1 MQDRGLGWPDRST
14 SELRTT
20 KLVGVRTEGA
30 DDTRALAEVVAG
42 ALRPGDVISLSG
54 DLGAGK
60 TCFVQGAAAGLGVDR
75 RVTSP
80 TFNIVR
86 SYPARCDGQEIDLVH
101 VDVYRLDR
109 LQDVVELG
117 EETVLGPDQ
126 ITFIEWGDAVRSLL
140 PSERLEVELHHADE
154 QSPGVHDQR
163 RIELRGHGTWAGR
176 LDELAGELAH
186 WLAAGEDGGA

>member
-1 MQDRGLGWPDRST
+1 MSRLSGWDRPT

-20 KLVGVRTEGA
+20 RLLGLRTRGPDE
-30 DDTRALAEVVAG
+30 TRSLASTVAG
-42 ALRPGDVISLSG
+42 VLRPGDVVSLSG

-60 TCFVQGAAAGLGVDR
+60 TCFVQGAAARLGVDR

-86 SYPARCDGQEIDLVH
+86 SYPATLNGRVIDLVH

-117 EETVLGPDQ
+117 EEAVLGPDQ
-126 ITFIEWGDAVRSLL
+126 VTFVEWGDAVRALL
-140 PSERLEVELHHADE
+140 PSERLEIELHHGADDDE
-154 QSPGVHDQR
+154 R
-163 RIELRGHGTWAGR
+163 RIEMRGTGTWARRVDDLSGDLAR
-176 LDELAGELAH
+176 WLD
-186 WLAAGEDGGA
+186 DGSSG

>member
-1 MQDRGLGWPDRST
+1 MSPPPGWDRKT

-20 KLVGVRTEGA
+20 RLLGLRTRGP
-30 DDTRALAEVVAG
+30 DDTRALASTVA
-42 ALRPGDVISLSG
+42 AVLRPGDVVSLSG

-60 TCFVQGAAAGLGVDR
+60 TCFVQGAARALEVER

-86 SYPARCDGQEIDLVH
+86 SYPAAIDGRRIDLVH

-117 EETVLGPDQ
+117 EDVVLGADQ
-126 ITFIEWGDAVRSLL
+126 VTFVEWGDAVRALL
-140 PSERLEVELHHADE
+140 PSDRLDVELHHASDPE
-154 QSPGVHDQR
+154 ER
-163 RIELRGHGTWAGR
+163 RIELRGSGTWAGR
-176 LDELAGELAH
+176 VDDLTGDLSR
-186 WLAAGEDGGA
+186 WVDGDGPVG

>member
-1 MQDRGLGWPDRST
+1 MNVRPGWDRQT

-20 KLVGVRTEGA
+20 RLLGLRTRGA
-30 DDTRALAEVVAG
+30 DDTRSLASAVAT
-42 ALRPGDVISLSG
+42 ALRPGDVVSLSG

-60 TCFVQGAAAGLGVDR
+60 TCFVQGAAGALGVDR

-86 SYPARCDGQEIDLVH
+86 SYPASVDGRSIELVH

-117 EETVLGPDQ
+117 EDTVLGPDQ
-126 ITFIEWGDAVRSLL
+126 VTFVEWGDAVRALL
-140 PSERLEVELHHADE
+140 PSDRLEIELHLASDPE
-154 QSPGVHDQR
+154 ER
-163 RIELRGHGTWAGR
+163 RIDLRGTGTWAGR
-176 LDELAGELAH
+176 VDDLAGDLSR
-186 WLAAGEDGGA
+186 WFDPDGQAG

>member
-1 MQDRGLGWPDRST
+1 M
-14 SELRTT
+14 
-20 KLVGVRTEGA
+20 
-30 DDTRALAEVVAG
+30 
-42 ALRPGDVISLSG
+42 RPGDVVSLSG

-86 SYPARCDGQEIDLVH
+86 SYPARCDGRDIDLVH

-126 ITFIEWGDAVRSLL
+126 ITFVEWGDAVRTLL
-140 PSERLEVELHHADE
+140 PSDRLEVELHHGGGEDE
-154 QSPGVHDQR
+154 R
-163 RIELRGHGTWAGR
+163 RIDLLGTGMWAPR
-176 LDELAGELAH
+176 LDELASELSR
-186 WLAAGEDGGA
+186 WLADPEAEQPDVDDPGGADGEVANPDIPDAEGDA